1 MVSAVARLPIFRP
14 LVGDDKEDIIR
25 MARQIGTYDI
35 SILPDQDC
43 CTMFVPRH
51 PETMARLEEVEAAEA
66 ALDTER
72 LVEEALGASVTETVA
87 ADFSLAATVT

>member
-1 MVSAVARLPIFRP
+1 
-14 LVGDDKEDIIR
+14 

-72 LVEEALGASVTETVA
+72 LVEEALLLAVTETVA